1 MFLSL
6 LLKIRIYPF
15 LGDSSLD
22 SSAAFQTTPLYS
34 SSPGLFTRKSN
45 HSTFWS
51 KSREQ
56 WHNKRPE
63 RVKKRIQSQEFF
75 YYLPSLNR
83 ILLPL
88 YVQNP
93 GGSKRNQKCSP
104 TKNYSPT
111 SDGIFCILYL
121 KLSFSLM
128 KSAVSE
134 NWVEMPFCF
143 FTFIFFLVSFSF
155 YFAVTIPSALM
166 EKAFLFCIFS
176 KQFLNF
182 LTS

>member
-1 MFLSL
+1 MRNLRDSYHYLKLPFIERKPFFIRAIEFLLWKFKDIISHYLTWRGWRIEKKMFLSL

-15 LGDSSLD
+15 LEDASLS

-34 SSPGLFTRKSN
+34 SAPGLFTRKSN

-75 YYLPSLNR
+75 HYLPSLNR
-83 ILLPL
+83 ILLSL

-93 GGSKRNQKCSP
+93 GGSKRNLKCSP
-104 TKNYSPT
+104 H
-111 SDGIFCILYL
+111 
-121 KLSFSLM
+121 
-128 KSAVSE
+128 
-134 NWVEMPFCF
+134 
-143 FTFIFFLVSFSF
+143 
-155 YFAVTIPSALM
+155 
-166 EKAFLFCIFS
+166 
-176 KQFLNF
+176 
-182 LTS
+182 